1 MIRFFLK
8 RGDRQGEFI
17 DLDCLP
23 AVIGRA
29 ESCDMRLAD
38 PSVSR
43 RHARITGEE
52 GRYFIHDMGSKNGT
66 VVNGRTVEKAALKSG
81 DFIAIGKYGL
91 MFATEEDAGFVS
103 DAVNSRIQK
112 VLSPDSGKLLEQ
124 EDAPGA
130 AAGTGKARDYLRTL
144 YEISRTIAAVSNLD
158 EVLDNIAD
166 LVFQVID
173 PDECQILLK
182 DEQADKLRSVAV
194 RSKKLGEGVPSLVVS
209 RTILNKVLSE
219 QVGILTSDARTDPRF
234 KQAESVVFLN
244 IRSAM
249 CAPLKYKDG
258 ILGILHVANHVSSG
272 EFQEDDLRLLLGIA
286 NQAAVAI
293 ENARLYEKVQSEERI
308 RGGLQ
313 RFLSPDLVDQVI
325 RGEKDIN
332 LGGEI
337 KEITV
342 MFADIR
348 GFTSLTERVSP
359 TELIEMLND
368 YFTEMSDIVF
378 EQKGSID
385 KFIGDAF
392 IAVFGTPFPLS
403 DHAAR
408 SIRTALLMQEAMKE
422 LNASWRGQD
431 RATFEI
437 GIGISTGPV
446 IYGNVG
452 SEQRM
457 ELTVIGDAVNLA
469 CRLSQISGPGQI
481 LISGETR
488 SEAGPEFRY
497 APVPNKG
504 IKGKSKNVTIFEA
517 T

>member
-1 MIRFFLK
+1 
-8 RGDRQGEFI
+8 
-17 DLDCLP
+17 
-23 AVIGRA
+23 
-29 ESCDMRLAD
+29 
-38 PSVSR
+38 
-43 RHARITGEE
+43 
-52 GRYFIHDMGSKNGT
+52 
-66 VVNGRTVEKAALKSG
+66 
-81 DFIAIGKYGL
+81 
-91 MFATEEDAGFVS
+91 
-103 DAVNSRIQK
+103 
-112 VLSPDSGKLLEQ
+112 
-124 EDAPGA
+124 
-130 AAGTGKARDYLRTL
+130 
-144 YEISRTIAAVSNLD
+144 
-158 EVLDNIAD
+158 
-166 LVFQVID
+166 
-173 PDECQILLK
+173 
-182 DEQADKLRSVAV
+182 
-194 RSKKLGEGVPSLVVS
+194 
-209 RTILNKVLSE
+209 
-219 QVGILTSDARTDPRF
+219 VGILTSDARTDPRF